1 MAFENNLE
9 LTELQN
15 QLATYRDHLDNLWV
29 EDGVY
34 FLIFGIGMG
43 LVFLVL
49 SNIAIVYSQRYMDG
63 RAGFERRSVWLS
75 RLEPAVY
82 FFGFITVFAIAVG
95 IAEDLRVA
103 DLESD
108 MDAIGSRIEEI
119 MGQGRVTA

>member
-1 MAFENNLE
+1 MSDEQTLA
-9 LTELQN
+9 ELQS
-15 QLATYRDHLDNLWV
+15 QLAAYRDHLDNLWV

-63 RAGFERRSVWLS
+63 RVGFEGRSLWLS

-82 FFGFITVFAIAVG
+82 FFGFIAVFAIAVD
-95 IAEDLRVA
+95 IAEDIRIA
-103 DLESD
+103 DLEAD
-108 MDAIGSRIEEI
+108 MDAIGSRIEGIIEQS
-119 MGQGRVTA
+119 GVTV

>member
-1 MAFENNLE
+1 MSDEQT
-9 LTELQN
+9 LTELQS
-15 QLATYRDHLDNLWV
+15 QLAVYRDHLDNLWV

-43 LVFLVL
+43 LFFLFL

-63 RAGFERRSVWLS
+63 RAGFERRSLWLS

-82 FFGFITVFAIAVG
+82 FFGFIAVFTLAVG
-95 IAEDLRVA
+95 VAEDIRIA
-103 DLESD
+103 DLETD

-119 MGQGRVTA
+119 IGQGGVTA

>member
-9 LTELQN
+9 LTELQS
-15 QLATYRDHLDNLWV
+15 QLAAYRDHLDNLWV

-49 SNIAIVYSQRYMDG
+49 SNITIVYSQRYMDE
-63 RAGFERRSVWLS
+63 RVGFEGRSLWLS

-82 FFGFITVFAIAVG
+82 FFGFIAVFAIAVG
-95 IAEDLRVA
+95 IAEDIRIA
-103 DLESD
+103 DLEAD
-108 MDAIGSRIEEI
+108 MDVIGSRIEEI
-119 MGQGRVTA
+119 MGRNGVMA